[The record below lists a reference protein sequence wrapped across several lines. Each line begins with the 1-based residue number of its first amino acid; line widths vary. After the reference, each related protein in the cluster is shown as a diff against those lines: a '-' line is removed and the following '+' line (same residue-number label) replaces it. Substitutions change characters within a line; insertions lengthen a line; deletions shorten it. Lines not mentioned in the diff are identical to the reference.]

1 MKATSFPKESF
12 KETNSNI
19 RRRTIRRMLRENS
32 TFLEP
37 GQLRDF
43 ARKLNKA
50 DQKSIHSEWEL
61 ALLNVFA
68 KSGQVAHERQFGN
81 KLPDIY
87 FSTGPRPNQ
96 TLIADVRTVSD
107 KGLLPENLVD
117 LFKKRFRQE
126 LGKRKLKF
134 NHFSCEFKRLNKDS
148 TIESYMNMEL
158 LEFLDAVATAR
169 SNPAKH
175 VSKDQTVFLRY
186 DPAQESYTWSAP
198 ITWAK
203 KLSNNPFY
211 NALNDKLDQLDAPGF
226 GGAQG
231 IILCDGGSNMF
242 FFRQSDALHSGS
254 DDVIKRFL
262 RSNPNVDFV
271 ITVWVER
278 TPEASQAFRLYKI
291 KTHYFQTKTL
301 VY

>member
-1 MKATSFPKESF
+1 MAIFS
-12 KETNSNI
+12 
-19 RRRTIRRMLRENS
+19 RRTIKRMLRENS
-32 TFLEP
+32 SFLEP
-37 GQLRDF
+37 GQVRDL
-43 ARKLNKA
+43 ARRLNKA

-61 ALLNVFA
+61 ALLPVFG

-87 FSTGPRPNQ
+87 FSIGPRPNQ

-107 KGLLPENLVD
+107 KGLLPESLVD

-134 NHFSCEFKRLNKDS
+134 NHFSCEFKRLDKDS
-148 TIESYMNMEL
+148 TVESYMNLEL

-169 SNPAKH
+169 LNPAKH
-175 VSKDQTVFLRY
+175 VSKDQTVFLTY
-186 DPAQESYTWSAP
+186 DPAQGSYTWSAP

-211 NALNDKLDQLDAPGF
+211 NALIDKLAQLDAPGF
-226 GGAQG
+226 GRARG

-242 FFRQSDALHSGS
+242 FFRQSDVLHHGS
-254 DDVIKRFL
+254 DDIIKSFL
-262 RSNPNVDFV
+262 RGNSNIDFV
-271 ITVWVER
+271 MTVWVER
-278 TPEASQAFRLYKI
+278 TPEPSQPFRL
-291 KTHYFQTKTL
+291 
-301 VY
+301 